1 MHAADKQFGSSTIS
15 ALSLGGSRTTYS
27 AEFNPK
33 ISLETLGRGLGVFDA
48 TPTFEKTFLQD
59 SSDAR
64 G

>member
-1 MHAADKQFGSSTIS
+1 MQLTNSLGSSTVS
-15 ALSLGGSRTTYS
+15 ALSFGALQTTYS
-27 AEFNPK
+27 AELNPM
-33 ISLETLGRGLGVFDA
+33 ISLETAGRGLRIFDA